1 MTIMIVEDSKPM
13 RNLIKRSLKQAGF
26 GDHDIWEAGDGEE
39 ALGVLARKK
48 PDIVLSDWNMPKMN
62 GMALLQALKSEG
74 IEVPFGFVTSEQSTE
89 MRDAASTAGALFLI
103 GKPFTA
109 ENFNRELSKVLQEE
123 ETDTTTVPLK
133 DWLLCFAGTA
143 KEVATNPLG
152 YASASDIQAFVD
164 EVPEDHIGAYL
175 PFDGSD
181 ELFWLCMFST
191 ELEPSLSPERFL
203 RLGPM
208 MKTFQRMKSAIRS
221 EKSSILWL
229 DWLSRTWKRKKSLAR
244 LGYRIIWTP
253 QRR

>member
-39 ALGVLARKK
+39 ALGVLREKK

-152 YASASDIQAFVD
+152 YASASDIQALLMKCPRTTLVLTF
-164 EVPEDHIGAYL
+164 HLMGAMSSS
-175 PFDGSD
+175 GSAC
-181 ELFWLCMFST
+181 FRT
-191 ELEPSLSPERFL
+191 ELEPSLSLERFL

>member
-39 ALGVLARKK
+39 ALGVLREKK

-152 YASASDIQAFVD
+152 YASASDIQSFVD
-164 EVPEDHIGAYL
+164 EVPTSLLMGAMSSS
-175 PFDGSD
+175 GSAC
-181 ELFWLCMFST
+181 FRT
-191 ELEPSLSPERFL
+191 ELEPSLCLEHFL
-203 RLGPM
+203 RLGLM
-208 MKTFQRMKSAIRS
+208 MRTFQRMKSAIRS

>member
-1 MTIMIVEDSKPM
+1 M
-13 RNLIKRSLKQAGF
+13 
-26 GDHDIWEAGDGEE
+26 
-39 ALGVLARKK
+39 
-48 PDIVLSDWNMPKMN
+48 
-62 GMALLQALKSEG
+62 
-74 IEVPFGFVTSEQSTE
+74 PFGFVTSEQSTE

-175 PFDGSD
+175 PWPDGSD
-181 ELFWLCMFST
+181 ELFCLRMFSDRAGAK
-191 ELEPSLSPERFL
+191 SLSRAL
-203 RLGPM
+203 LALGPDDEDLPEDEICDSIGEIINIM
-208 MKTFQRMKSAIRS
+208 AGLVKSHMEAKEIPCKIGLPHYLTCNGGTRVPVVNR
-221 EKSSILWL
+221 LPFGL
-229 DWLSRTWKRKKSLAR
+229 DPFRCTWQSCAFNNPLPNVGMGRHPFLSPSNSLVIV
-244 LGYRIIWTP
+244 GVGK
-253 QRR
+253 